1 MKGGTMYF
9 ILEKTE
15 VVKLLN
21 SLKRVLNDKECRFIF
36 RDMKD
41 KNFTFCYLYGISIQ
55 YIKDTL
61 SRLEVDDFRYAVENT
76 NPNYKKELLYVFT
89 KQVILT
95 NAIGDEDVIQLY
107 IKFSLDEKK
116 KLIITISFHEAE
128 HDFV

>member
-1 MKGGTMYF
+1 MKGGTMH
-9 ILEKTE
+9 ISLEKTE
-15 VVKLLN
+15 VAKILN
-21 SLKRVLNDKECRFIF
+21 SLKSVLNDKDCRFIF
-36 RDMKD
+36 RDKKE

-55 YIKDTL
+55 YIKNTL
-61 SRLEVDDFRYAVENT
+61 SRLEVDDFVYAVENT

-107 IKFSLDEKK
+107 IKFCLDEKK